1 MLIFLVVSET
11 PFFSPRAEQTVH
23 TIDIMECMANS
34 DNVIRAG
41 LTPKLRDVPNLV
53 SGLTYTAAPWTKHRV
68 QPSSFPAQSP
78 TSFSTLYDPPIPD
91 FSVVQVVLPQDHK
104 ERHPKVNGPSI
115 VIVTNGKGKIS
126 WTEGQLDVSEGYVF
140 FVSAGIGIEIKAEE
154 ELTMYRAFVEA

>member
-1 MLIFLVVSET
+1 M
-11 PFFSPRAEQTVH
+11 VH

-104 ERHPKVNGPSI
+104 ERHPKVNGPST

-140 FVSAGIGIEIKAEE
+140 FVSAGLEIEIKAEK